1 MDPYEKTRQLV
12 QILLKGQSE
21 TTPATIRAAIE
32 RVLPVLDGQDGTAID
47 VEKLAK
53 DLETRF
59 NVWVGQET
67 VLQDVRGHE
76 PWLPDRR
83 GQIGWRFWKRYE
95 RYLEEDEGWPPQ
107 SVTRVGQL
115 TDSILEKLE
124 APDRPG
130 SWDRRGMVVGN
141 VQSGKTSNY
150 IAFIC
155 KAVDAGYKLIIVLAG
170 MHKNLR
176 SQTQLRTSPALNFK
190 RCCSRLR
197 SIAPSRCPSY
207 GSFWTGWYWAWPSPA
222 YWSSRHGG

>member
-1 MDPYEKTRQLV
+1 
-12 QILLKGQSE
+12 
-21 TTPATIRAAIE
+21 
-32 RVLPVLDGQDGTAID
+32 VLPVLDGQDGTAID

-95 RYLEEDEGWPPQ
+95 RYLEEDEGWAPQ

-176 SQTQLRTSPALNFK
+176 SQTQLRVDQGFLDLIHSETEPSTRITS
-190 RCCSRLR
+190 
-197 SIAPSRCPSY
+197 
-207 GSFWTGWYWAWPSPA
+207 GSVPGLWPERNS
-222 YWSSRHGG
+222 SSRIRSQAARTQATSTARSQIT